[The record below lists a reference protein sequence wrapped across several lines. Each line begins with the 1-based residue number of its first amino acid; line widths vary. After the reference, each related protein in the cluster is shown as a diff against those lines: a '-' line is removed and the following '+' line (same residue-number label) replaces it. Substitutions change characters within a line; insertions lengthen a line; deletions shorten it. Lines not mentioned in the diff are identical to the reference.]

1 VTEPGPLFDIGL
13 LLAVGMVTGLVAARL
28 GLPRVAG
35 YVLAGVAF
43 SPGLLGEA
51 LRLDVAAWSPPLT
64 DAALGIIAYLVGGS
78 ITTGQLRRMGRL
90 IVTTTL
96 GEGLGA
102 VLLVGIT
109 LSGLLWLTGAESL
122 SLALALA
129 SVAGTTAPA
138 ATVAVMHQ
146 YHADGPLTRTLLGV
160 VALDDALG
168 IIVFSLALVLLTG
181 SSLLGAGERA
191 ALEIG
196 GALALG
202 GVGGWLLARFGH
214 LLREDSLRLPVVL
227 AALLLVL
234 GLASAVGASALLASL
249 TLGFAARHFQRSG
262 GERLFAPLEAMEEA
276 VFLIFFTVAG
286 SHFQPGVFAAHPELV
301 AGYVIARLAG
311 KTGGAALGARLGGA
325 PPVISRWIGFGL
337 APQAGVAVG
346 LALTLAE
353 RPGFG
358 EAGDIV
364 VNVILASVLV
374 NEIIG
379 PLAASLALRRAGE
392 AGEAPQR
399 EE

>member
-1 VTEPGPLFDIGL
+1 MTEPGPLFDIGL
-13 LLAVGMVTGLVAARL
+13 LLAFGMVAGLLAGRV

-35 YVLAGVAF
+35 YVLAGIAF

-96 GEGLGA
+96 GESLGA
-102 VLLVGIT
+102 VLLVGLT
-109 LSGLLWLTGAESL
+109 LSALLWSTGAESL

-146 YHADGPLTRTLLGV
+146 YRADGPLTRTLLGV

-196 GALALG
+196 GALVLG

-227 AALLLVL
+227 AALLLTL
-234 GLASAVGASALLASL
+234 GLASAVGASALLATL

-301 AGYVIARLAG
+301 AGYVLARLAG

-325 PPVISRWIGFGL
+325 PPVVTRWIGFGL

-353 RPGFG
+353 RPGLG

-374 NEIIG
+374 NEVIG

-392 AGEAPQR
+392 AGGAPQR

>member
-1 VTEPGPLFDIGL
+1 MTEPGPLFDIGL
-13 LLAVGMVTGLVAARL
+13 LLAFGMVAGLLAGRV

-35 YVLAGVAF
+35 YVLAGIAF

-64 DAALGIIAYLVGGS
+64 DTALGIIAYLGGGS

-96 GEGLGA
+96 GESLGA
-102 VLLVGIT
+102 VLLVGLT
-109 LSGLLWLTGAESL
+109 LSALLWSTGAESL

-146 YHADGPLTRTLLGV
+146 YRADGPLTRTLLGV

-196 GALALG
+196 GALVLG

-227 AALLLVL
+227 AALLLTL
-234 GLASAVGASALLASL
+234 GLASAVGASALLATL

-301 AGYVIARLAG
+301 AGYVLARLAG

-325 PPVISRWIGFGL
+325 PPVVTRWIGFGL

-353 RPGFG
+353 RPGLG

-374 NEIIG
+374 NEVIG

-392 AGEAPQR
+392 AGGAPQR

>member
-1 VTEPGPLFDIGL
+1 MTEPGPLFDIGL
-13 LLAVGMVTGLVAARL
+13 LLAVGMVAGLIAARF

-96 GEGLGA
+96 GESLGA
-102 VLLVGIT
+102 VLLVGLT
-109 LSGLLWLTGAESL
+109 LSALLWFTGAESL

-146 YHADGPLTRTLLGV
+146 YRADGPLTRTLLGV

-181 SSLLGAGERA
+181 SSLVGAGERA

-202 GVGGWLLARFGH
+202 GLGGWLLARFAH

-227 AALLLVL
+227 AALLLTL
-234 GLASAVGASALLASL
+234 GVASAVGASALLASL

-262 GERLFAPLEAMEEA
+262 GERLFAPLEAMEEV

-286 SHFQPGVFAAHPELV
+286 SHFQPGIFAAHPELV
-301 AGYVIARLAG
+301 AGYVLARLAG
-311 KTGGAALGARLGGA
+311 KTGGAFLGARLGGA
-325 PPVISRWIGFGL
+325 PPVVSRWIGFGL

-353 RPGFG
+353 RPAFG

-392 AGEAPQR
+392 AGEAPNR
-399 EE
+399 KD

>member
-1 VTEPGPLFDIGL
+1 MPETGPLFDIGL
-13 LLAVGMVTGLVAARL
+13 LLAFGMAAGLAVARI

-43 SPGLLGEA
+43 SPGLLGET
-51 LRLDVAAWSPPLT
+51 LGLEVAAWSPPLT

-102 VLLVGIT
+102 VLLVGVA

-146 YHADGPLTRTLLGV
+146 YRAEGPLTRTLLGV

-168 IIVFSLALVLLTG
+168 IIVFSVALVLLTG
-181 SSLLGAGERA
+181 SSLVGAGERA

-202 GVGGWLLARFGH
+202 GAGGWLLARFGH
-214 LLREDSLRLPVVL
+214 FLREDSLRLPVVL
-227 AALLLVL
+227 ATLLLAL
-234 GLASAVGASALLASL
+234 GLASALGASALLAAL
-249 TLGFAARHFQRSG
+249 ALGFAARHFQRSG

-276 VFLIFFTVAG
+276 VFLIFFTIAG

-311 KTGGAALGARLGGA
+311 KTGGAALGAHLGGA
-325 PPVISRWIGFGL
+325 PPLVARWIGLGL

-353 RPGFG
+353 HPGFAETG
-358 EAGDIV
+358 SIV
-364 VNVILASVLV
+364 VNVVLAAVLI

-392 AGEAPQR
+392 ARGAPDR